1 MQHTVTRLTTVLD
14 IFAAAVGIL
23 GTVVIMAIWVGRID
37 TKVENVDVRMDR
49 TRERVMK
56 VEDDIA
62 EISKRQAR
70 IEVMVEFLAKKEGF
84 KQ

>member
-1 MQHTVTRLTTVLD
+1 VLD